1 MDSYSP
7 GLESSVGIRM
17 LGLALGRPRLPYRV
31 EAGADL
37 CGVAAQEPGAGVR
50 ARGRVVSLKHRRA
63 MARRVVAAKMC
74 SGRAACRFLKL
85 SRSTWRYRRREA
97 TSEEHRLAQRL
108 RALSE
113 KHPRYG
119 YRRIAAL
126 LRREGWTV
134 GKRHVQK
141 LRRAEGLRVPPTKRK
156 IVRRGRSSGPPTNA
170 EHRGHVWT
178 WDFIS
183 DATMRGGTLRMRP
196 SWMSAPVQC
205 QRLRSSVRYWMASI
219 TCGGCMVGLPARSA
233 MVRETFRMRS

>member
-85 SRSTWRYRRREA
+85 SRSTWRYRRREV
-97 TSEEHRLAQRL
+97 TSEEYWLAQRL
-108 RALSE
+108 RELSE
-113 KHPRYG
+113 KHPRMAAAG
-119 YRRIAAL
+119 SRRCCAGKAGPSARGTCKSCAEPRGCGC
-126 LRREGWTV
+126 RRPNARSCGEADPPGF
-134 GKRHVQK
+134 
-141 LRRAEGLRVPPTKRK
+141 RRRRS
-156 IVRRGRSSGPPTNA
+156 IVDMSGP
-170 EHRGHVWT
+170 
-178 WDFIS
+178 
-183 DATMRGGTLRMRP
+183 GTSSRMRRHGAEP
-196 SWMSAPVQC
+196 
-205 QRLRSSVRYWMASI
+205 
-219 TCGGCMVGLPARSA
+219 CGC
-233 MVRETFRMRS
+233 